1 VSARS
6 SSATSSPPARRGLLS
21 GMGAPRLESMPTIP
35 RAFARGLAAA
45 WSSPVVV
52 AALLTWLL
60 LEWLLIVALGYPG
73 PAALLAYVS
82 APPPLSTTTDIS
94 FSTGILGV
102 QRGLPFAFAAGAVH
116 ALWSS
121 ILVGLTMETV
131 ESGRATRWGAVR
143 GLRAFPVSFALH
155 VIGVGVLFASEI
167 IAGLGGG
174 GLAFILRVAVLVV
187 AVWAFAFAPVI
198 AIAEQRRL
206 MDCLGRSIRAARLQ
220 GSGNLSFAAIYAV
233 PVFATLLATFLGSVP
248 GSLLGVA
255 PPAAAWIFIV
265 VMNLLH
271 AAVLGAVAMRYL
283 AVAGEVP
290 DATARGATARSGRAR
305 KTRSAPTKG
314 RRTPPRRR

>member
-6 SSATSSPPARRGLLS
+6 SSATSSPPARRGLLA
-21 GMGAPRLESMPTIP
+21 GMGAPRPEAMPTIP
-35 RAFARGLAAA
+35 RAFSRGLAAA

-52 AALLTWLL
+52 GGLLTWLL
-60 LEWLLIVALGYPG
+60 IEWLLIVALGYPG

-82 APPPLSTTTDIS
+82 APAPLSTTTDIS

-102 QRGLPFAFAAGAVH
+102 QRGLPLAFAAGAVH

-131 ESGRATRWGAVR
+131 ESGRATRWGAIR

-167 IAGLGGG
+167 VAGLGGG
-174 GLAFILRVAVLVV
+174 GLAFFLRVAVLVV

-198 AIAEQRRL
+198 AIAERRRL
-206 MDCLGRSIRAARLQ
+206 MDCLGRSIRAARLP

-233 PVFATLLATFLGSVP
+233 PVFATLLGTFLGSVP

-255 PPAAAWIFIV
+255 PPPLAWVFIV

-271 AAVLGAVAMRYL
+271 AAVLGALAMRYL

-290 DATARGATARSGRAR
+290 DAPARAASARSERDR

-314 RRTPPRRR
+314 RRPPPRRR